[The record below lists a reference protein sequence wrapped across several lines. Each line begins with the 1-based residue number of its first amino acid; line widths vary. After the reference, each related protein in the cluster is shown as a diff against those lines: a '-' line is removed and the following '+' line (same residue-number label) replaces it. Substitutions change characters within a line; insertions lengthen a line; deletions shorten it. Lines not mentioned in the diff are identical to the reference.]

1 MHSIARNSWLSIAS
15 VGTVAVSLFI
25 LGFFALLVV
34 NTNEF
39 TRDIE
44 SGLEIRVFLKE
55 GQSRDSIS
63 QITAQIE
70 KVSGI
75 SLVEFVSRDQ
85 ALEEMKKNF
94 GEREN
99 ILDGLQ
105 NDNPLPD
112 GFRIKADQA
121 DQIPVLA
128 GNIKAISGVE
138 EVIYGHGTVEKL
150 VSITHWVR
158 LTGLVILG
166 FITFAAIFLISTTI
180 RMSVFARR
188 REIGIMSLLGA
199 TNWFIRLPYL
209 LEGMLLG
216 LVGAVIAGSVV
227 FTGYMSLVSYID
239 QSLLFIHPVTDR
251 RIILQLMGG
260 MLGMGLIIGTLGSSF
275 SIRKYLKI

>member
-1 MHSIARNSWLSIAS
+1 
-15 VGTVAVSLFI
+15 
-25 LGFFALLVV
+25 
-34 NTNEF
+34 
-39 TRDIE
+39 
-44 SGLEIRVFLKE
+44 
-55 GQSRDSIS
+55 
-63 QITAQIE
+63 
-70 KVSGI
+70 
-75 SLVEFVSRDQ
+75 
-85 ALEEMKKNF
+85 
-94 GEREN
+94 
-99 ILDGLQ
+99 
-105 NDNPLPD
+105 NPLPD

-227 FTGYMSLVSYID
+227 FTGYMSLASYID